1 MSFKNKLIYS
11 LKTIIT
17 TLFLF
22 AGGIFSV
29 IFVEYIS
36 SGFTIGPLYNAV
48 VIMIAFT
55 IANAIL
61 WPIFRRFLM
70 KFIIWTFG
78 IGSLFINSVIFY
90 ISTYF
95 IPGVHVDFY
104 GFWQVPIVIAIVT
117 TFITNITNT
126 NYYDSYIKNYIARH
140 AKKRKSEH
148 KKQYSG
154 VIMLEI
160 DGLSFNTLKKAVEK
174 GVMPTLESWIGKT
187 HL

>member
-22 AGGIFSV
+22 AGGIGSV
-29 IFVEYIS
+29 IFVDYIS

-90 ISTYF
+90 IST
-95 IPGVHVDFY
+95 
-104 GFWQVPIVIAIVT
+104 
-117 TFITNITNT
+117 
-126 NYYDSYIKNYIARH
+126 
-140 AKKRKSEH
+140 
-148 KKQYSG
+148 
-154 VIMLEI
+154 
-160 DGLSFNTLKKAVEK
+160 
-174 GVMPTLESWIGKT
+174 
-187 HL
+187 